1 MTGTATSPK
10 RVEFVY
16 RRGMFLQRL
25 LLLAVLAVNLLVFLA
40 LLVPTP
46 PFWLALTG
54 AALTVYLVVSGVS
67 PLLTD
72 HWLTTT
78 RLILRQGWYFR
89 AVVPLRSIRSVE
101 PFEGK
106 PKLGLSAPWGRRRLY
121 VTGSKEGLVAVRLAT
136 PRRFWQVLG
145 AEIDEIVFDVDA
157 RERFL
162 AAFAERKALL
172 APVEAERTDSD
183 LRD

>member
-1 MTGTATSPK
+1 MTPRK
-10 RVEFVY
+10 RIEFPHG
-16 RRGMFLQRL
+16 RGAFQQRL
-25 LLLAVLAVNLLVFLA
+25 VLLIALVAAILAFQGLLLPTPLVWLAVMAAALAVYLLV
-40 LLVPTP
+40 V
-46 PFWLALTG
+46 G
-54 AALTVYLVVSGVS
+54 IS

-72 HWLTTT
+72 HWLTST

-89 AVVPLRSIRSVE
+89 AIVPLRSITSTV

-121 VTGSKEGLVAVRLAT
+121 VSGSKEGLVAVRLAR

-145 AEIDEIVFDVDA
+145 AEIDEIVFDVHQ

-162 AAFAERKALL
+162 EAFAARKASL
-172 APVEAERTDSD
+172 APIEPERADAD